1 MLVRKDTRI
10 KATCKEHAVNY
21 QQCWQSGNRPTL
33 WEGGIIGMNTGVSSF
48 KRLGA
53 VAGDAGSSPAL
64 LSEIV
69 NLKLYYYG
77 NYYWYLF

>member
-1 MLVRKDTRI
+1 
-10 KATCKEHAVNY
+10 
-21 QQCWQSGNRPTL
+21 
-33 WEGGIIGMNTGVSSF
+33 MNTGVASF

-64 LSEIV
+64 LSEIF

-77 NYYWYLF
+77 NYYWYFF